1 MRGGVEL
8 WQLSRRLHGVD
19 LNLEHPMKM
28 HTAATGTLVVLGLML
43 TACSGGDAEITA
55 SHQSPNETA
64 DQAARTQSPLEE
76 TAAEELKANE
86 RLVEA
91 IFTSGIQLDYHPL
104 ASPQEAMAAP
114 LVVVGQVRSARVA
127 SGDAGPEVRLVVD
140 VTRHV
145 AREAGSTSPNASLTR
160 SADPCSSWWATSC
173 RQTALTILALRIATS
188 TAPGSTSP
196 GALPARTSATTRCM
210 TTGPRLAPSSSSQT
224 P

>member
-1 MRGGVEL
+1 MAHHWVYVRPDSTLRRRPAWCLSGCTATVGDYPEVAVQGVRGGVEL

-43 TACSGGDAEITA
+43 TACSDGDAEITA

-64 DQAARTQSPLEE
+64 DQAGTTQSPLEE
-76 TAAEELKANE
+76 TEAEALKANE

-127 SGDAGPEVRLVVD
+127 SGDAGPEVRVVVD
-140 VTRHV
+140 VARHV
-145 AREAGSTSPNASLTR
+145 AGDEHLSTVE
-160 SADPCSSWWATSC
+160 
-173 RQTALTILALRIATS
+173 TAFNIGNGFDLAR
-188 TAPGSTSP
+188 
-196 GALPARTSATTRCM
+196 R
-210 TTGPRLAPSSSSQT
+210 
-224 P
+224 

>member
-1 MRGGVEL
+1 
-8 WQLSRRLHGVD
+8 
-19 LNLEHPMKM
+19 MKM

-64 DQAARTQSPLEE
+64 DQAGTTQSPLEE
-76 TAAEELKANE
+76 TAAEALEANE

-91 IFTSGIQLDYHPL
+91 IFTSGIQLDYQPL

-145 AREAGSTSPNASLTR
+145 AGDEHLSTVETAFNIGNGFDLAQRELDEVRGPVLLVVDNLLPQDGSDN
-160 SADPCSSWWATSC
+160 
-173 RQTALTILALRIATS
+173 
-188 TAPGSTSP
+188 
-196 GALPARTSATTRCM
+196 
-210 TTGPRLAPSSSSQT
+210 PRLAYSHVDGAWFDVPGGIAGPYVRYDQMHDDWPQASSVVELADALT
-224 P
+224 KLP